1 MKVES
6 VGNVF
11 GEEGF
16 NLDVFFDMKGF
27 ESYGKER
34 VIFKVFFWVCLW
46 VFGICFLYCYFY
58 LFFVNNMV
66 KM

>member
-27 ESYGKER
+27 ESYGKEK
-34 VIFKVFFWVCLW
+34 VIFKVFFGFVCEFLVY
-46 VFGICFLYCYFY
+46 VFYIVIFICFL
-58 LFFVNNMV
+58 
-66 KM
+66 